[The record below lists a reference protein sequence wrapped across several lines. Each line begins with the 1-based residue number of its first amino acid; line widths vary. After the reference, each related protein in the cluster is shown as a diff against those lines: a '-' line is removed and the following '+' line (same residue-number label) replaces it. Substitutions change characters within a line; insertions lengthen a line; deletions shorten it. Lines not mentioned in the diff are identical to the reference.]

1 MDDITLSKKYLH
13 DLKKLNID
21 HEEGQITD
29 EEFSQRI
36 DELREREARSKEA
49 LGHMLLLRKLEEAER
64 DIEDEVKRESR
75 RKLQELK
82 AENMIKQKEEYLQ
95 RRKKEQDQKER
106 EEKRHEYRRR
116 ANWYIGHLED
126 NAQKWQLWYTW
137 LQIILLVFSAGTAT
151 MASIDGVPRPIVS
164 VTGLIATVAGGL
176 LTTFKIQDRIYAS
189 RKAVAE
195 VTLECQKY
203 DYRIEDYQDM
213 NDDDAFIKFSR
224 TINGIQGQEMLQ
236 EVELWNPKKDDSSAR
251 DNEAQRSLTAKAESK
266 EKLDEQQSVE
276 NPQSEEPEQAKIDPH
291 KE

>member
-1 MDDITLSKKYLH
+1 MEDITLSKKYLH

-21 HEEGQITD
+21 REEGKITD

-49 LGHMLLLRKLEEAER
+49 LGHLLLLQKLEEVEKEV
-64 DIEDEVKRESR
+64 EDEVKRESQ

-82 AENMIKQKEEYLQ
+82 AEVWIKQGEEDRQ
-95 RRKKEQDQKER
+95 RKKQEQEKKER

-164 VTGLIATVAGGL
+164 ATGLIATIVGGL

-189 RKAVAE
+189 RKAMAE

-224 TINGIQGQEMLQ
+224 IINGIQGQEMLQ
-236 EVELWNPKKDDSSAR
+236 EVELWNPRKDDKSAR
-251 DNEAQRSLTAKAESK
+251 DNETQHNLTAKAESK
-266 EKLDEQQSVE
+266 GKPDEQPSVE
-276 NPQSEEPEQAKIDPH
+276 NSQSEEQE
-291 KE
+291 